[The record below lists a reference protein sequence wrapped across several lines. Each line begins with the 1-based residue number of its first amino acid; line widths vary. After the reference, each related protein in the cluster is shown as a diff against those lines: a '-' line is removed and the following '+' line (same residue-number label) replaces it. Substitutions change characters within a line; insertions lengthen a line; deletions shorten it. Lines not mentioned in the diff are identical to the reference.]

1 MNLCHISLTIPFFF
15 PPSQDASMQDLRL
28 PHAASSSLELY
39 LPRGVAGAVDLLA
52 LLNRA
57 VHKVLRDGEDN

>member
-1 MNLCHISLTIPFFF
+1 MNLCHISLTVLFFF
-15 PPSQDASMQDLRL
+15 QDASMLDVRL

>member
-1 MNLCHISLTIPFFF
+1 ML
-15 PPSQDASMQDLRL
+15 DVRL

>member
-1 MNLCHISLTIPFFF
+1 
-15 PPSQDASMQDLRL
+15 MQDLRL

-57 VHKVLRDGEDN
+57 VHKVLRDGKDN